1 MINAGDEITV
11 NGKIVDVIVDEEGQ
25 ILDLQVETKSGRIIS
40 IKESDVNTIHPY
52 KPISEKDQR
61 TGN

>member
-1 MINAGDEITV
+1 MSAGDEITV

-40 IKESDVNTIHPY
+40 IKECDINTIHPY
-52 KPISEKDQR
+52 KPIPEKDQR
-61 TGN
+61 TGS